1 MDLREKK
8 TKRALSNAFL
18 ELRARKPLERV
29 TIKELTELAEVSKAT
44 FYLHYKDVYDLSE
57 QMQNDVIEKVLATIQ
72 APELAISDPVHFTR
86 ELFMAFTSYQN
97 VIDILFSGTQ
107 SAILPHRIEQG
118 LKEYIFT
125 LLPEKRDDI
134 RFNVLLTYQIQGAYG
149 AFSENQNKFGAET
162 VMTILESHMAA
173 LAEV

>member
-8 TKRALSNAFL
+8 TKRAMSNAFL
-18 ELRARKPLERV
+18 ELRARKPLEQI
-29 TIKELTELAEVSKAT
+29 TIKELSELAEISKAT
-44 FYLHYKDVYDLSE
+44 FYLHYKDIYDLSE
-57 QMQNDVIEKVLATIQ
+57 QMQNDVIEKALTAIKT
-72 APELAISDPVHFTR
+72 PELAISDPVHFTR

-107 SAILPHRIEQG
+107 SAILPHRIEKG

-134 RFNVLLTYQIQGAYG
+134 RFNVLLTYQIQGAYW
-149 AFSENQNKFGAET
+149 AYSENHNKFGAET
-162 VMTILESHMAA
+162 VMNILESYLAA
-173 LAEV
+173 LKEA